1 MAKITENKIIWD
13 SSDWIQGLNEQ
24 YGIST
29 ANKPMGNSLNNVQA
43 FDPYRVIGYAMPG
56 YLPASLT
63 NNSVVD
69 AVIKKAVSFEATGKE
84 YGITATKKLVEFTS
98 TAITNAGI
106 WPHTVQYDS
115 ADVTSLQDVV
125 IYNSKVSSAGG
136 NDQAT
141 PRVFY
146 SWNSTTKSS
155 WGVGMWAKL
164 ADVDFYDD
172 FMKERP
178 ATPLTTASALKPH
191 PMIVGDDDL
200 LYIGDG
206 NKLHAFDGSFAGD
219 VDGKFYDSV
228 LTLPG
233 TSYIKSFEKYNSFLL
248 IFTDENLS
256 GTSLASKA
264 KVYFWDYLSL
274 DPTYIKDLN
283 DNLVTEAFIYN
294 GKVGCFTSGRR
305 YDIGN
310 SNTGKIQF
318 LEGNEFAPSIF
329 FNDSL
334 PVRGGVSVASNQ
346 LRWNSS
352 GKMYT
357 YGNNM
362 RLPATM
368 NIVAKGS
375 GTTSGMLSDGSGTLL
390 MSSGTTTAGGLQ
402 SFSANYDYSAYFQTT
417 SVQPNFSTRQKGRI
431 KRVKLI
437 FGNING
443 ATADKL
449 TVKLYYDR
457 GGSNVTIASNIQE
470 ITTDTLIMQ
479 YEHDSSGN
487 PLPDFES
494 VSLKCEWGEG
504 TVHTSAPW
512 IQSAEVEFET
522 INI

>member
-13 SSDWIQGLNEQ
+13 SSDWVQGLNEQ

-63 NNSVVD
+63 NNAVVD
-69 AVIKKAVSFEATGKE
+69 AVILKAVSFSTGKE
-84 YGITATKKLVEFTS
+84 YGITATKKLMEFSS
-98 TAITNAGI
+98 TTITNNATF
-106 WPHTVQYDS
+106 PHTVNDGNG
-115 ADVTSLQDVV
+115 DVSSLSDVIV
-125 IYNSKVSSAGG
+125 YNSKVSSAGG
-136 NDQAT
+136 NDPAT
-141 PRVFY
+141 NRVFY
-146 SWNSTTKSS
+146 SWNRSAGLT
-155 WGVGMWAKL
+155 WGVGMWARL
-164 ADVDFYDD
+164 GDAAFYDD
-172 FMKERP
+172 FMKTRP
-178 ATPLTTASALKPH
+178 ATPLSNTTGGYNYPH

-206 NKLHAFDGSFAGD
+206 NRLHAFDGQFAGD
-219 VDGKFYDSV
+219 VDGKVYESV
-228 LTLPG
+228 LTVPANQV
-233 TSYIKSFEKYNSFLL
+233 IKSFEKYNGFLL
-248 IFTDENLS
+248 IFVDENPTGVS
-256 GTSLASKA
+256 YASQA

-274 DPTYIKDLN
+274 DPTYIKNLN
-283 DNLVTEAFIYN
+283 DGLVTESFIYN

-402 SFSANYDYSAYFQTT
+402 SLSANYDYSAYFQTT
-417 SVQPNFSTRQKGRI
+417 SVEPDFGTRKKGRV
-431 KRVKLI
+431 KRVKII
-437 FGNING
+437 FGNTN
-443 ATADKL
+443 ASTADKL

-457 GGSNVTIASNIQE
+457 GGNSVTIATVQE
-470 ITTDTLIMQ
+470 ITADTLVMQ
-479 YEHDSSGN
+479 YEHDTSGN

-494 VSLKCEWGEG
+494 LSLRCEWGSG
-504 TVHTSAPW
+504 TIHTSTPW
-512 IQSAEVEFET
+512 ISSIEVEYET
-522 INI
+522 INA